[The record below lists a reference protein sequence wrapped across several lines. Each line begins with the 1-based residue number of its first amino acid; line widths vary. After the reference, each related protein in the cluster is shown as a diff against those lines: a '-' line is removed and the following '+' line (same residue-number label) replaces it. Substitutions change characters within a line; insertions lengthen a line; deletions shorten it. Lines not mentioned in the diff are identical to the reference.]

1 MPHTHANAI
10 FMLSDDVL
18 VKLVEACAAHDVFQ
32 LASVNTLFQK
42 LTGPKR
48 EQIKKVID
56 ELDECGDVYTSLND
70 PLDIVEYH
78 FTNFSLS
85 KKGFSAFS
93 AAAMTGVMWNLEELQ
108 HGLIND
114 DRMVTFSEVITSGLL
129 PKLKTLDLSYHH
141 LTYKGIDAFA
151 SAIGNG
157 ALESLTD
164 LSLATTLGMRDTMGD
179 AGMIALANAIKPTP
193 ENPIGS
199 LRKLEILYVY
209 GNKIGASGAIALA
222 DAIDSKALPSL
233 RTLCIDNSRLTQHPQ
248 LKVACAARGIK
259 LH

>member
-1 MPHTHANAI
+1 
-10 FMLSDDVL
+10 MLSDDVL

-93 AAAMTGVMWNLEELQ
+93 AAAMTGVMGNLQKLELVSI
-108 HGLIND
+108 GD
-114 DRMVTFSEVITSGLL
+114 DNMVTFSEMITSGLV
-129 PKLKTLDLSYHH
+129 PKLRELDLSYNQ
-141 LTYKGIDAFA
+141 LSYKGIDAFA
-151 SAIGNG
+151 SAIVNG
-157 ALESLTD
+157 ALRSLTD
-164 LSLATTLGMRDTMGD
+164 LELVANTMGD

-199 LRKLEILYVY
+199 LPKLEILYVH
-209 GNKIGASGAIALA
+209 GNNIGHAGSTALA
-222 DAIDSKALPSL
+222 NAITSEALPSL
-233 RTLCIDNSRLTQHPQ
+233 WTLYVDDGALGTEHPQ
-248 LKVACAARGIK
+248 LKAACEARGIR
-259 LH
+259 LT